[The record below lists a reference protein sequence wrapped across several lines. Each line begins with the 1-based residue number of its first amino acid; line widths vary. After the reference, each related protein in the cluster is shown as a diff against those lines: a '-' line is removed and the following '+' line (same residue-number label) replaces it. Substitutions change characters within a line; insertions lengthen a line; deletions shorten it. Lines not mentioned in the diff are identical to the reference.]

1 MPVVLD
7 GVRFAELYGD
17 LHTCQTRVERV
28 LSRKFSR
35 PRDCSNYCFDVLVST
50 SRLYLDSLIVGR
62 ELRDS
67 ATTGDEPI
75 NPPVQPKRR
84 RSSVDVELTFR
95 KKFSRKVESLA
106 CWKAFQPIN
115 TFVDENQLRTQADYL
130 FNLTLH
136 LPEIYGEVVDLAGI
150 VRGRLKTGRLS
161 DAERWR
167 LITGLEHAAHH
178 ASYCRH
184 AVEVLSNELSWL

>member
-7 GVRFAELYGD
+7 AARFAELYGD
-17 LHTCQTRVERV
+17 LHSCKTRVERA

-35 PRDCSNYCFDVLVST
+35 PRDCCNYCFDVLVST

-67 ATTGDEPI
+67 ATSGNEPI
-75 NPPVQPKRR
+75 DPLAQPRLRR
-84 RSSVDVELTFR
+84 NSDAELTFR
-95 KKFSRKVESLA
+95 KEFSRKVESLA

-136 LPEIYGEVVDLAGI
+136 LPEIHGEVVDLVGI
-150 VRGRLKTGRLS
+150 VRGRLKTGQLS

-184 AVEVLSNELSWL
+184 ALEVLSNELSWL